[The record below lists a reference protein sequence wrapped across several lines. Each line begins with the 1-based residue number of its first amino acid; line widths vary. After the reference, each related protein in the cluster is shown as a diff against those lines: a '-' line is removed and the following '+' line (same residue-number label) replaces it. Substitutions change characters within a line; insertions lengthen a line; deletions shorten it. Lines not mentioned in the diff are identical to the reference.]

1 MKTKNSGK
9 IYSKGR
15 SEKFSS
21 EIIREKCKDS
31 KELNLQLKNP
41 VLHYNSNKNKKNN
54 KLTNSTGSFFD
65 RKRSESKLK
74 TEKNIDNKNI
84 RCFSLSPKKQTIEV
98 HKDNV

>member
-1 MKTKNSGK
+1 MKKKNSGQ

-15 SEKFSS
+15 SEKFSR
-21 EIIREKCKDS
+21 EIIREKYKDS

-54 KLTNSTGSFFD
+54 KLTNSTGSFLD

-84 RCFSLSPKKQTIEV
+84 NLKSKQ
-98 HKDNV
+98 